1 MRPQPQASHCPY
13 IHILVKYRAYMPIH
27 IIYIYTHVH
36 TYTSSESVCVYAH
49 IRAFPDS
56 HYRIQGIPE
65 KSSLTIK
72 AVVNTGWD
80 QVLGALTAN
89 TEPQRTQTPN
99 PRRTT
104 LAALWVRA
112 FRVWGC

>member
-1 MRPQPQASHCPY
+1 MCIRTQAQ
-13 IHILVKYRAYMPIH
+13 K
-27 IIYIYTHVH
+27 
-36 TYTSSESVCVYAH
+36 VCVCMH
-49 IRAFPDS
+49 IS
-56 HYRIQGIPE
+56 VH
-65 KSSLTIK
+65 SLIVTI
-72 AVVNTGWD
+72 VVNTGWD

-89 TEPQRTQTPN
+89 TEPQRTKTPN